1 MLERISKKIGVTKTE
16 IKILVFM
23 LVVFISGF
31 IYKSFIA
38 RTEEDV
44 YKRQPVYI
52 SIIIIVYYLE
62 TSILFS

>member
-31 IYKSFIA
+31 IYKSCLL
-38 RTEEDV
+38 
-44 YKRQPVYI
+44 Y
-52 SIIIIVYYLE
+52 
-62 TSILFS
+62 TSDAADERSSVDLGGR